1 LLASPS
7 PISPPPPFALVVR
20 DSVLIL
26 DLLQART
33 LISSAPFRG
42 GLVQSRYIVNAT
54 VAADYCPM
62 DVTAAIAQQ
71 LLTLGLPTEAST
83 ACVTAVDV
91 NNHVRAEA
99 TEGDFRCTAIV
110 TVGIGNLSSPGL
122 TPAAHYQS
130 GTINIIALI
139 EGNLPHAALVEAVQ
153 MVTEVKA
160 RLLAGR
166 TTSEGY
172 PATGTSTDTV
182 TLVLLPG
189 PPSDYCGAVTQVG
202 HALACACAEALGV
215 ALDKIDS

>member
-1 LLASPS
+1 
-7 PISPPPPFALVVR
+7 VR
-20 DSVLIL
+20 GSVLII
-26 DLLQART
+26 DLQQACA

-54 VAADYCPM
+54 VAADYCPK
-62 DVTAAIAQQ
+62 DVSAAIAQQ
-71 LLTLGLPTEAST
+71 LETFGLPTGAST

-91 NNHVRAEA
+91 NNHVWAEA
-99 TEGDFRCTAIV
+99 TEGDFRCTAVV

-122 TPAAHYQS
+122 TPAAQYQS

-139 EGNLPHAALVEAVQ
+139 EANLPPAALVEAVQ

-166 TTSEGY
+166 TTSDGF

-182 TLVLLPG
+182 TLALLPG
-189 PPSDYCGAVTQVG
+189 PPSEYCGAVTLIG
-202 HALACACAEALGV
+202 RALARACAEALGV
-215 ALDKIDS
+215 ALDKIDA